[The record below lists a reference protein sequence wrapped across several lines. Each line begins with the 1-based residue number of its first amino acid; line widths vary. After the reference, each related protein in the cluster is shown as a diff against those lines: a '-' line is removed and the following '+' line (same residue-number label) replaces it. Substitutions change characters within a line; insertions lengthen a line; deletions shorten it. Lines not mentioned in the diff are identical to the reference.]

1 LNYILDTN
9 AAIAVINGSPGR
21 IRKHLKQLQNDG
33 ASVAVSS
40 IVLFELWYGV
50 ANSNRWTDNAAALR
64 AFLKQNIAVLSFD
77 EEDARA
83 AGELRA
89 TLEQAATQIGAYDLL
104 IAAQALRRNI
114 TLVTANT
121 REFAR
126 AKGLLYEDWSLG
138 LD

>member
-1 LNYILDTN
+1 MNYILDTN
-9 AAIAVINGSPGR
+9 AAIAVINGSPAR
-21 IRKHLKQLQNDG
+21 IRKHLRQLQTDG

-50 ANSNRWTDNAAALR
+50 ANSSRWAENAAALR

-89 TLEQAATQIGAYDLL
+89 TLEQAAALIGAYDLL

-121 REFAR
+121 REFSR
-126 AKGLLYEDWSLG
+126 VEGLVWEDWSKS
-138 LD
+138 

>member
-1 LNYILDTN
+1 MNYILDTN

-21 IRKHLKQLQNDG
+21 IRKHLRQLQNDG

-50 ANSNRWTDNAAALR
+50 ANSNRWAENAAALR
-64 AFLKQNIAVLSFD
+64 AFLKQNIAVLPFD

-89 TLEQAATQIGAYDLL
+89 TLEQAAALIGAYDLL

-121 REFAR
+121 REFSRVEA
-126 AKGLLYEDWSLG
+126 LEWEDWSKS
-138 LD
+138 